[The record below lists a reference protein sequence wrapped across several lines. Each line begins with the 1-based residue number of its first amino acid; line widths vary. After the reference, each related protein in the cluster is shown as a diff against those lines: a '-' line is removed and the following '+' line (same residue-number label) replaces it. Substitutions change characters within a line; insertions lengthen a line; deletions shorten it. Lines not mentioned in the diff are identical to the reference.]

1 MNVRGNHDLVGIASE
16 DFRVVRLWRGPAIHS
31 YLPEVEMEQTSV
43 RGAVLEW
50 RRSHVRTPADRSMH
64 SGALFMALPCLD
76 EDRTTVPLT
85 TVTKAQDA
93 YPNPCLKTFIP
104 QTVDLH
110 VSSGHALREKAPGPS
125 SNTING
131 SEQWLWISYE
141 VCVINTPSGLHHKV
155 SVS

>member
-1 MNVRGNHDLVGIASE
+1 
-16 DFRVVRLWRGPAIHS
+16 
-31 YLPEVEMEQTSV
+31 
-43 RGAVLEW
+43 
-50 RRSHVRTPADRSMH
+50 
-64 SGALFMALPCLD
+64 MAPPCLD

-141 VCVINTPSGLHHKV
+141 VCY
-155 SVS
+155 